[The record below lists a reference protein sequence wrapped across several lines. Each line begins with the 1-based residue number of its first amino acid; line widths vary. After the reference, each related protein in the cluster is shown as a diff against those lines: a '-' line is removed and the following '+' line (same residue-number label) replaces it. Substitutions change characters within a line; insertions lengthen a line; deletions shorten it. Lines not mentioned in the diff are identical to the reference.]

1 MGLTTPWRASGL
13 FAALALY
20 GLLSAPAPPEV
31 RVVEAAIGA
40 LLMAVLGLERPLA
53 VATGHALRA
62 PDLPGWEAVGAA
74 AFVWLLWAP
83 LVRGL
88 TLGWDG
94 AAVLRDV
101 VPLGYLFLPVLLV
114 PLLRRGGPGAVRLL
128 AAGLTLA
135 GVLFALRW
143 WRQAE
148 WGFGAVGMRAMA
160 DGLRY
165 FLNAPAVLFAAVA
178 LPMAALGL
186 VARGGWWRWGVA
198 VALLV
203 PAALCLGALAGTV
216 HRMALGMALIGFL
229 ATVPW
234 WWRRA
239 PAAVLVGVLLAGAG
253 ALLIGDTMAGALAL
267 VGEKNR
273 LAGTNA
279 RIDEA
284 VAVLEQV
291 GRSLPA
297 FLFGDGWGAQIAN
310 PAVGGWRVAYTHTLV
325 SYALLKAG
333 VLGLIA
339 VVAYLTALAPLA
351 WSLLRANPPLA
362 VACLA
367 PLSMALG
374 VHTAFKYLDCGLL
387 LTLMVLAAEKT
398 RMEEQRNGLADAV
411 RVLHT

>member
-1 MGLTTPWRASGL
+1 MGALTTPWRASAL

-31 RVVEAAIGA
+31 RVVEAVIGA
-40 LLMAVLGLERPLA
+40 LLLAGIGLERPLF
-53 VATGHALRA
+53 VATGHALRV
-62 PDLPGWEAVGAA
+62 PDLAGWEAVGVA

-88 TLGWDG
+88 TLGWEA

-101 VPLGYLFLPVLLV
+101 LPLGYLFLPVLLV
-114 PLLRRGGPGAVRLL
+114 PLLRRGGPEAVSGAVRLL
-128 AAGLTLA
+128 AAGLALA

-143 WRQAE
+143 WRQAG
-148 WGFGAVGMRAMA
+148 WGFGAVGMRPMA

-165 FLNAPAVLFAAVA
+165 FLNAPSVLFAAVA

-186 VARGGWWRWGVA
+186 AARGGWWRWGVA
-198 VALLV
+198 AALLV

-216 HRMALGMALIGFL
+216 HRMALGMALLGFL
-229 ATVPW
+229 TTVPW

-239 PAAVLVGVLLAGAG
+239 PAAVLAGVVLAGAG
-253 ALLIGDTMAGALAL
+253 ALLLGDSMAGALAL
-267 VGEKNR
+267 VGEKTR
-273 LAGTNA
+273 LTGTNA

-284 VAVLEQV
+284 AAVLEQV

-310 PAVGGWRVAYTHTLV
+310 PAVGGWRVTYTHTLA
-325 SYALLKAG
+325 SYALLKG
-333 VLGLIA
+333 GLLGLVA
-339 VVAYLTALAPLA
+339 VVAYLAALMPPA
-351 WSLLRANPPLA
+351 WNLLRTNPPLA

-387 LTLMVLAAEKT
+387 LTLLVLAAEET
-398 RMEEQRNGLADAV
+398 RTKEQRNVLADA
-411 RVLHT
+411 